1 MKRMLLA
8 ALAVSTL
15 VGVANVPAA
24 SAAGI
29 SINFGNVATGY
40 SDGYWDSGHKWHA
53 WRRGELARYRT
64 EHRDTYH
71 SYRHND
77 KRDHD

>member
-29 SINFGNVATGY
+29 RFNFGNVSMGF
-40 SDGYWDSGHKWHA
+40 SDGYWDNSHRWHN
-53 WRRGELARYRT
+53 WRRGEAARYRAQ
-64 EHRDTYH
+64 YH
-71 SYRHND
+71 DSYHAWRHND
-77 KRDHD
+77 RRHR